1 MAGGL
6 YADMGE
12 RASGRNVGAARRV
25 GSWKESVMADVA
37 PPVPD
42 PELKP
47 KPSEKMAEEGE
58 REGPVEA
65 DHTQPAQVET
75 ERDPQFARNGE

>member
-1 MAGGL
+1 MSSAH
-6 YADMGE
+6 
-12 RASGRNVGAARRV
+12 
-25 GSWKESVMADVA
+25 

-47 KPSEKMAEEGE
+47 KPAAQMAAEGE

-65 DHTQPAQVET
+65 DHTQPDEIAT